1 MPHGSLTLLTFSKA
15 SSDLCLGQALRAL
28 VTGPSCADAAMSLAV
43 LLWRLSTEK
52 AAEEEES
59 PFSLQFMVLV
69 LTVFGAEVK

>member
-1 MPHGSLTLLTFSKA
+1 
-15 SSDLCLGQALRAL
+15 
-28 VTGPSCADAAMSLAV
+28 MSLAV